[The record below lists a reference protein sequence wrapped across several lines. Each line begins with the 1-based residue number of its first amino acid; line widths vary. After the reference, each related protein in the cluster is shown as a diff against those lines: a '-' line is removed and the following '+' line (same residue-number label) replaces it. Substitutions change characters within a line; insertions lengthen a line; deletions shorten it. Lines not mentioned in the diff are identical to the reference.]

1 MLFHTFFR
9 YDKLYEDSTAKAAR
23 KAAKTRELLA
33 EEAAQCPFKPNRSKT
48 SNKGGASSPATAAAA
63 SPASPK
69 HSPKKDLSPNK
80 AAAAAGAR
88 AKAAACGVPES
99 SEPSP
104 PKKKSSP
111 KKKDATAAAAASADP
126 DANLPAYERLT
137 KKGKESL
144 AKRNAMHQGSAF
156 LSADHTFAP
165 RLRKPSLDDAQ
176 ARAGNPKKARNSGQ
190 GEQGPRS
197 ASSLSGSTHS
207 DQV

>member
-1 MLFHTFFR
+1 M
-9 YDKLYEDSTAKAAR
+9 
-23 KAAKTRELLA
+23 
-33 EEAAQCPFKPNRSKT
+33 
-48 SNKGGASSPATAAAA
+48 
-63 SPASPK
+63 
-69 HSPKKDLSPNK
+69 
-80 AAAAAGAR
+80 
-88 AKAAACGVPES
+88 PET
-99 SEPSP
+99 EPSP

-111 KKKDATAAAAASADP
+111 NKKKDAAAAAAAAADP

-197 ASSLSGSTHS
+197 ASSLSGSTHAE
-207 DQV
+207 QVTHITSATPPRNSL